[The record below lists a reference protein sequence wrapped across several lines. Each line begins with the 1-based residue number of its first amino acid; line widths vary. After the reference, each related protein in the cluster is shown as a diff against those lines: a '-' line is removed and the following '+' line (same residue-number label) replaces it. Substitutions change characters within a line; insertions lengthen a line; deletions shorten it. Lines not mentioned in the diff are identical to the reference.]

1 MNQLITVIILVAG
14 IFVVMAVI
22 GRRHARSLR
31 SASSPAIIAIN
42 ARRQNRANRIFYILH
57 KEILKNALKRFHKNH
72 GAYPSD
78 LRELIS
84 DGLLAAIPARPG
96 GGTWDYDCVSGKIY

>member
-1 MNQLITVIILVAG
+1 MITIIALVAG

-22 GRRHARSLR
+22 GRRYARSLR
-31 SASSPAIIAIN
+31 SAPSPATIAVN
-42 ARRQNRANRIFYILH
+42 ARHQNRANRIFYILH

-84 DGLLAAIPARPG
+84 DGLLGTIPARPG
-96 GGTWDYDCVSGKIY
+96 GGNWDYDSSQGKIY

>member
-1 MNQLITVIILVAG
+1 MVIILVAG
-14 IFVVMAVI
+14 IFVVMAII
-22 GRRHARSLR
+22 GRRYTRTVKN
-31 SASSPAIIAIN
+31 ASSPVIIAIN

-84 DGLLAAIPARPG
+84 DGLLATIPARPG
-96 GGTWDYDCVSGKIY
+96 GGNWDYDSSCGKIH

>member
-1 MNQLITVIILVAG
+1 MNQIITIIALVAG

-22 GRRHARSLR
+22 GRRYARSVR
-31 SASSPAIIAIN
+31 SASSPVIIAVH
-42 ARRQNRANRIFYILH
+42 AHRQNRANRIFYILH

-78 LRELIS
+78 LRKLIS

-96 GGTWDYDCVSGKIY
+96 GGNWNYDSRLGKIH

>member
-1 MNQLITVIILVAG
+1 MNQIITIIVLVAG

-22 GRRHARSLR
+22 GRRYAHGLR
-31 SASSPAIIAIN
+31 NAPSPAAIAVH

-57 KEILKNALKRFHKNH
+57 KEILKNALKRSHKNH

-78 LRELIS
+78 LKELIS

-96 GGTWDYDCVSGKIY
+96 GGTWNYDSFHGKIH